1 MQGAGKGISSQ
12 GTTAC
17 PRVQGPGSRV
27 QGPGSSQG
35 TTACPAA
42 EVLTTT
48 CCTHDAAQAV
58 VGVKGWWRGDV

>member
-27 QGPGSSQG
+27 QG